1 MTRKAKAILIGVG
14 LICFSLS
21 LYLARYPTDLA
32 DPRMRKFTDLFEMHS
47 EAVYQLA
54 DGRTTEKPSKAT
66 LIVQCDSVIALSD
79 EILKLRQSK
88 EVPQFYPI
96 IKGIAESSKNMAIAF
111 KGYLQTGET
120 RDWRDM
126 INYEREADNWLTQ
139 FIEECEQIT
148 P

>member
-1 MTRKAKAILIGVG
+1 MKPKAIWIGVG
-14 LICFSLS
+14 LLCFSLS
-21 LYLARYPTDLA
+21 LHLACYPTDLA

-47 EAVYQLA
+47 EVVHQLA
-54 DGRTTEKPSKAT
+54 EQRTAEKVSKPT

-79 EILKLRQSK
+79 EILKLKASK

-96 IKGIAESSKNMAIAF
+96 IKGIADSSKNVAIAF

-126 INYEREADNWLTQ
+126 IDYERKANDWLAK
-139 FIEECEQIT
+139 FVSECEKILT
-148 P
+148 R